1 MQTNR
6 WKIHGKKLIKE
17 EEIDKSNDLCQ
28 LCELEQKLV
37 EG

>member
-6 WKIHGKKLIKE
+6 YDIHGEKLIKE
-17 EEIDKSNDLCQ
+17 EEIDKTNDLCQ
-28 LCELEQKLV
+28 LCDTEQKLV

>member
-6 WKIHGKKLIKE
+6 YDIHGKKLIKE
-17 EEIDKSNDLCQ
+17 EEIDKTNDLCQ
-28 LCELEQKLV
+28 LCDTKQKLV